1 LRKCAENNEAAR
13 VGILFNPFAPEV
25 RQNPYPYYKR
35 LRQDSPVA
43 ETAQRGIRV
52 VSRYDDV
59 VSMLGRPDLF
69 SSSIMLRA
77 DAALLGTDPP
87 AHTRTRRIVNR
98 AFTAQQV
105 ASLEGDIRAIA
116 DGMVRRISS
125 LGEFD
130 LMSELAV
137 PLPMIVIA
145 EILGIE
151 TGKLEEFKRW
161 SEAVVVNATGT
172 SGSLPRSQI
181 QSSLREFEA
190 FFDGM
195 IGERKATPGEDLVSA
210 LLSSET
216 PEDAL
221 DSRQVLDVCKLLLIA
236 GNETTTN
243 LIGNA
248 VLALLRNQG
257 ELDKVTANPALVP
270 ALVEETLRYD
280 APVQFLNRIT
290 TQEAE
295 LSGVSIPARA
305 VVMSIIGSANRDE
318 RKFEDPDRFDVA
330 RNPRDHLAFGHG
342 AHFCLGAP
350 LARLEARTSLQA
362 LLPLL
367 PRLRAAD
374 NQLERVEL
382 VDSTQLRGPKR
393 LRLAVK
399 EAQH

>member
-1 LRKCAENNEAAR
+1 M
-13 VGILFNPFAPEV
+13 
-25 RQNPYPYYKR
+25 
-35 LRQDSPVA
+35 
-43 ETAQRGIRV
+43 
-52 VSRYDDV
+52 SRYEDV

-77 DAALLGTDPP
+77 DTALLGTDPP

-105 ASLEGDIRAIA
+105 ASLEDDIRAIA
-116 DGMVRRISS
+116 DRIVRRISS

-145 EILGIE
+145 QILGIE
-151 TGKLEEFKRW
+151 TGKLEDFKRW

-172 SGSLPRSQI
+172 SASLPRSQI

-190 FFDGM
+190 FFDG
-195 IGERKATPGEDLVSA
+195 IISERKVSPGEDLVSA

-216 PEDAL
+216 PDETL
-221 DSRQVLDVCKLLLIA
+221 DSRQVLNVCKLLLIA

-248 VLALLRNQG
+248 VLALLRNQE
-257 ELDKVTANPALVP
+257 ELAKVTANSALVP

-290 TQEAE
+290 TQEVE
-295 LSGVSIPARA
+295 LSGVSIPARV
-305 VVMSIIGSANRDE
+305 VVMSILGSANRDE
-318 RKFEDPDRFDVA
+318 RKFEEPDRFDVE

-350 LARLEARTSLQA
+350 LARLEARICLQA

-367 PRLRAAD
+367 PRLQAAD
-374 NQLERVEL
+374 NQLDRVAL
-382 VDSTQLRGPKR
+382 VDSIQLRGPKR
-393 LRLAVK
+393 LLLAAK
-399 EAQH
+399 GTRN

>member
-1 LRKCAENNEAAR
+1 
-13 VGILFNPFAPEV
+13 
-25 RQNPYPYYKR
+25 
-35 LRQDSPVA
+35 
-43 ETAQRGIRV
+43 
-52 VSRYDDV
+52 
-59 VSMLGRPDLF
+59 
-69 SSSIMLRA
+69 MLRA
-77 DAALLGTDPP
+77 DTALLGTDPP

-105 ASLEGDIRAIA
+105 ASLEDDIRAIA
-116 DGMVRRISS
+116 DRIVRRISS

-145 EILGIE
+145 EIFGIE
-151 TGKLEEFKRW
+151 TGRLEDFKRW

-172 SGSLPRSQI
+172 SVSPPRSQI

-190 FFDGM
+190 FFDGI
-195 IGERKATPGEDLVSA
+195 IGERKITPGEDLVSA

-216 PEDAL
+216 PEETL
-221 DSRQVLDVCKLLLIA
+221 DSRQVLNVCKLLLIA

-248 VLALLRNQG
+248 VLALLRNQE
-257 ELDKVTANPALVP
+257 ELAKVTADPALVP

-290 TQEAE
+290 TQGVE
-295 LSGVSIPARA
+295 LSGVSIPARV
-305 VVMSIIGSANRDE
+305 VVMSILGSANRDE
-318 RKFEDPDRFDVA
+318 RKFEEPDRFDVE

-350 LARLEARTSLQA
+350 LARLEARICLQA

-367 PRLRAAD
+367 PRLQAAD
-374 NQLERVEL
+374 GQLDRVAL
-382 VDSTQLRGPKR
+382 VDSIQLRGPKQ
-393 LRLAVK
+393 LLLAFK
-399 EAQH
+399 GTQH

>member
-1 LRKCAENNEAAR
+1 M
-13 VGILFNPFAPEV
+13 
-25 RQNPYPYYKR
+25 RQDPYPYYKR
-35 LRQDSPVA
+35 LREDSPVA
-43 ETAQRGIRV
+43 ETTQRGIWV

-59 VSMLGRPDLF
+59 LSMLGRPDLF

-87 AHTRTRRIVNR
+87 AHTRTRRIVNH
-98 AFTAQQV
+98 AFSAQRV
-105 ASLEGDIRAIA
+105 ASLEGDIGAIA
-116 DGMVRRISS
+116 DGIVGRISS

-151 TGKLEEFKRW
+151 TGKLEDFKRW
-161 SEAVVVNATGT
+161 SEAVVVDATGT
-172 SGSLPRSQI
+172 SASLPRSQI
-181 QSSLREFEA
+181 QGSLREFEA
-190 FFDGM
+190 FFDR
-195 IGERKATPGEDLVSA
+195 IISDRTLSPGEDLVSA
-210 LLSSET
+210 LLSPEI
-216 PEDAL
+216 PEDRL

-257 ELDKVTANPALVP
+257 ELAKVTANPALVP

-290 TQEAE
+290 TQRVE
-295 LSGVSIPARA
+295 LSGASIPAGA
-305 VVMSIIGSANRDE
+305 VVMSILGSANRDE
-318 RKFEDPDRFDVA
+318 RKFEDPDRFDVE

-350 LARLEARTSLQA
+350 LARLEARMSLQA

-367 PRLRAAD
+367 PRLQAAD
-374 NQLERVEL
+374 DQLERVPL
-382 VDSTQLRGPKR
+382 VDSIQLRGPKR
-393 LRLAVK
+393 LLLAVGGTR
-399 EAQH
+399 H

>member
-1 LRKCAENNEAAR
+1 
-13 VGILFNPFAPEV
+13 
-25 RQNPYPYYKR
+25 
-35 LRQDSPVA
+35 
-43 ETAQRGIRV
+43 
-52 VSRYDDV
+52 VSRYEDV
-59 VSMLGRPDLF
+59 LSMLGRPDLF

-77 DAALLGTDPP
+77 DTALLGTDPP
-87 AHTRTRRIVNR
+87 AHTRIRRIVNR
-98 AFTAQQV
+98 AFPATQV
-105 ASLEGDIRAIA
+105 ASLEDDIRAIA

-130 LMSELAV
+130 LMSDLAI

-151 TGKLEEFKRW
+151 AGRLEDFKRW
-161 SEAVVVNATGT
+161 SGAVVVNATGT
-172 SGSLPRSQI
+172 SFSLPQSQI

-190 FFDGM
+190 FFKGV
-195 IGERKATPGEDLVSA
+195 ISERKVSPGEDLVSA

-216 PEDAL
+216 PDEAL
-221 DSRQVLDVCKLLLIA
+221 DSHQVLNICKLLLIA

-248 VLALLRNQG
+248 VLALLRNQE
-257 ELDKVTANPALVP
+257 ELAKVTANPALVR

-280 APVQFLNRIT
+280 APVQFLNRST
-290 TQEAE
+290 TQEVE

-305 VVMSIIGSANRDE
+305 VVMSILGSANRDE
-318 RKFEDPDRFDVA
+318 RKFEDPDRFDIE

-350 LARLEARTSLQA
+350 LARLEARISLEA

-367 PRLRAAD
+367 PRLQAAD
-374 NQLERVEL
+374 GQLERVAL
-382 VDSTQLRGPKR
+382 IDSIQLRGPKR
-393 LRLAVK
+393 LVLAVK
-399 EAQH
+399 GT